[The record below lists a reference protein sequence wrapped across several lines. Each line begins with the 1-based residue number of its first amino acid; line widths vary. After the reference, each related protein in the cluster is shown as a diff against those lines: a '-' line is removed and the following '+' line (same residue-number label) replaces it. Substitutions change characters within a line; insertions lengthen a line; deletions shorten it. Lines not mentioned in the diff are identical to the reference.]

1 MPSVDVEKEIY
12 VDMVGVFEALTV
24 FLEQQALRIID
35 LALESFEKP
44 AR

>member
-24 FLEQQALRIID
+24 FLEQNAVQAIRRERD
-35 LALESFEKP
+35 VEVA
-44 AR
+44 